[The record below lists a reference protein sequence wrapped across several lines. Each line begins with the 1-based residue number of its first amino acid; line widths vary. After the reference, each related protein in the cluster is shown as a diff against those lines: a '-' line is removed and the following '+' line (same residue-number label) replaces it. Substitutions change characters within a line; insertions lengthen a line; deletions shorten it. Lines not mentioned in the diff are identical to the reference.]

1 VRGRSSGRTADA
13 DRPARRHRSIP
24 STPRGCDGASEA
36 KAFQTIVLPLSWASI
51 GTVTLIQG
59 IAAWNELAL
68 AIVLLPRAARQTF
81 QVGLVAFRRSSR
93 SISARSSRA

>member
-1 VRGRSSGRTADA
+1 MATIPDEACRWSMTLSGPTLVV
-13 DRPARRHRSIP
+13 DRDR
-24 STPRGCDGASEA
+24 
-36 KAFQTIVLPLSWASI
+36 LSDP
-51 GTVTLIQG
+51 G

-81 QVGLVAFRRSSR
+81 QVGLVAFRGSSR